1 MKKLMLMVAVVAAVF
16 SARAVDFVLAQ
27 GKTARAVISIPK
39 EAGASV
45 KYAAEELAKYL
56 EAMSGATFKV
66 VPGAS
71 STGAR
76 ICVGDE
82 YKGKVDEIC
91 VKVKDANTLV
101 VTGEGTRGPLY
112 AVYAL
117 LEHFGCGFW
126 TPKRETVPELKEIK
140 VAGTFSIVEAPDIE
154 VRQSAGACAWEN
166 PGWSA
171 KLRLNGAMYSGT
183 LGAKLGGARQ
193 YDLAQCKMGLEGDM
207 KMFAAHPEWYA
218 LRGGKRSAQHLC
230 NTNPGVREEIVRR
243 VKARLEKH
251 PDLNQIAIGQND
263 GGDFCLCAACS
274 KIRKDEGGQSALEMD
289 LCNYVARQ
297 FAKDYPKVRFLFFA
311 YEASLRPPKK
321 MKCEPNVDVCMA
333 YIQRNYAR
341 DPAAG
346 TRNHNEI
353 LGAWSK
359 LTGNHVYIWGYNAQ
373 FKDYQIP
380 WPVVDT
386 LGGEMRTYRDFGVK
400 GVYMQMADDPNS
412 DFQALRCWLAAKLM
426 WKAGQDEMKLMEA
439 WCDGA
444 CGKGGKKVFAWLKEC
459 KRVRESVKSLGVYS
473 GDTRE
478 TFKAADL
485 LKGEELLSAAEE
497 AVKDDETALFE
508 VKRIHDSITHALL
521 VRYYYDVAGAA
532 KKAGVKIGTREDL
545 LKKLCETRPGSWCEG
560 VGWDAGFLPRI
571 RHGEVQPEKPGDG
584 PQTRGKW
591 TFRNPMTTG
600 NVEDPCVV
608 YDAATKYYYRVMTV
622 GNEFKMRRAKKMVQ
636 LFDEKCEEKSVWK
649 AIGQGGISTNLRG
662 PELIRGAD
670 GKWRIWACGGE
681 EALVLEGES
690 AEDVAVN
697 RMFILEGGKD
707 AFGGTYRFVGTVCE
721 KENAADPT
729 VVKMPNGKWYLF
741 YSRESGRMGIV
752 AREMTSATKVATAE
766 GVILPARAALD
777 VGNSPSVVKMGE
789 DVYLLYGKGGRASAE
804 SEVRALKYKSGNPTL
819 ASSWEKCAKAV
830 ILPGNAFRNERT
842 ILAGP
847 RAPAVFRSADGS
859 EAWIAFRGWSRTR
872 PIDDVKD
879 SIMCVQRLDTGLSK
893 DALLFGAG
901 AELRI
906 LMVQP
911 AGDFDPF
918 TVNQTGK
925 KGTK

>member
-1 MKKLMLMVAVVAAVF
+1 MKKILLVLMVVAASFV
-16 SARAVDFVLAQ
+16 ANAVDFVLAQ

-39 EAGASV
+39 DAGESV
-45 KYAAEELAKYL
+45 KYAADELAKYL
-56 EAMSGATFKV
+56 GMMSGAKFKV

-76 ICVGDE
+76 ICVGDA
-82 YKGKVDEIC
+82 YDGKPDEIC
-91 VKVKDANTLV
+91 VKVANANTLV

-112 AVYAL
+112 AVYQL
-117 LEHFGCGFW
+117 LEHLGCGFW

-140 VAGTFSIVEAPDIE
+140 VAGTFSIVHVPDIE

-166 PGWSA
+166 PEWEA
-171 KLRLNGAMYSGT
+171 KLGLNGAAYSGG
-183 LGAKLGGARQ
+183 LSAKLGGARQ
-193 YDLAQCKMGLEGDM
+193 YDLSQCKMGLEGDDRLM
-207 KMFAAHPEWYA
+207 GVHPEWYA
-218 LRGGKRSAQHLC
+218 LRGGKRSSQHLC

-243 VKARLEKH
+243 VKERLEKH
-251 PDLNQIAIGQND
+251 PDLNQIALGLND
-263 GGDFCLCAACS
+263 GADYCQCAACS
-274 KIRKDEGGQSALEMD
+274 KMRKDEGGQSALELD

-297 FAKDYPKVRFLFFA
+297 FAKSNPKVRFLMFA
-311 YEASLRPPKK
+311 YEGSLRPPKK
-321 MKCEPNVDVCMA
+321 MKCEPNVDVCLA
-333 YIQRNYAR
+333 FIQRNYAR

-346 TRNHNEI
+346 TKNHNEI

-359 LTGNHVYIWGYNAQ
+359 LTGNNVYVWGYNAQ
-373 FKDYQIP
+373 FKDFQIP
-380 WPVVDT
+380 WPNVDT
-386 LGGEMRTYRDFGVK
+386 LGGEMRTYRDFKVK
-400 GVYMQMADDPNS
+400 GVFMQMADDPSS
-412 DFQALRCWLAAKLM
+412 DFQALRCWLAAKMM
-426 WKAGQDEMKLMEA
+426 WDASGDEMKLIEA
-439 WCDGA
+439 WCKGA
-444 CGKGGKKVFAWLKEC
+444 CGKGGKNVFAWLKEC
-459 KRVRESVKSLGVYS
+459 KRVREAQKWMGVYE
-473 GDTRE
+473 GDTRGK
-478 TFKAADL
+478 FSAADL
-485 LKGEELLSAAEE
+485 LKGEQLLSAAEA

-508 VKRIHDSITHALL
+508 VKRIHDSIVHAML

-545 LKKLCETRPGSWCEG
+545 LKRLCETRRGSWCEG
-560 VGWDAGFLPRI
+560 VGWDSGFLPRI

-584 PQTRGKW
+584 PQARGKW
-591 TFRNPMTTG
+591 TFRNPLTTG
-600 NVEDPCVV
+600 TVEDPCVV
-608 YDAATKYYYRVMTV
+608 YDVATKYYYRVMTV
-622 GNEFKMRRAKKMVQ
+622 GNEFRMRRAKKMVQ
-636 LFDEKCEEKSVWK
+636 LFDERCEEKSVWK
-649 AIGQGGISTNLRG
+649 AIGQGGIATNLRG

-752 AREMTSATKVATAE
+752 AREMVSATKAATAE
-766 GVILPARAALD
+766 GVILPAREALD
-777 VGNSPSVVKMGE
+777 VGNSPCVVKMGE

-804 SEVRALKYKSGNPTL
+804 SEVRAMKYKSGNPTL
-819 ASSWEKCAKAV
+819 ASSWERCEKAV
-830 ILPGNAFRNERT
+830 ILPGNAFRNENT

-859 EAWIAFRGWSRTR
+859 EAWILFRGWMRNR
-872 PIDDVKD
+872 PIDEVKD
-879 SIMCVQRLDTGLSK
+879 SIMCAQRLDDGL
-893 DALLFGAG
+893 DRNTLLFGTG

-906 LMVQP
+906 LLVQP
-911 AGDFDPF
+911 AGDFDAF
-918 TVNQTGK
+918 AANQASK